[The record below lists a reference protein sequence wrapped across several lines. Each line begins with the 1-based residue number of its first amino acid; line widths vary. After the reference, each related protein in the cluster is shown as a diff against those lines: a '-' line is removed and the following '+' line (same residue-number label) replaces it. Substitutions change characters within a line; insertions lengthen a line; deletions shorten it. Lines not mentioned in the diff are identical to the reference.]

1 MGLSEITLNLPPWV
15 DEFLQHQA
23 NSYPDVV
30 AKMSLVIELSK
41 QNIVRGSG
49 GPFGAAV
56 FDDEGTLISA
66 GVNSVVSS
74 QCSIFHAE
82 IVALALAQKK
92 LGTYDLSSDGRRRY
106 ELFASTEPC
115 AMCFGAIPWSGVS
128 RLVCA
133 ARDQDARNIGFDE
146 GPKLANWAA
155 ELEARNI
162 SVTRDVLRQQAVAV
176 LTDYK
181 TAGGRI
187 YNPGNV
193 R

>member
-133 ARDQDARNIGFDE
+133 ARDQDARDIGFDE

-162 SVTRDVLRQQAVAV
+162 SVTRDILRRQAVAV